1 MSANDPLFGLVCVC
15 AAGLSANCQAT
26 CVNTV
31 GSFECSC
38 NGPEFTLDP
47 ATAECVSKSFWG
59 PSFHMASQ
67 ALPVMLFGKMYYSYS
82 V

>member
-1 MSANDPLFGLVCVC
+1 MPYNMAASLTVLIPGIADYNECNDPVFDLVCVC

-47 ATAECVSKSFWG
+47 ATAECIS
-59 PSFHMASQ
+59 
-67 ALPVMLFGKMYYSYS
+67 
-82 V
+82 